1 MFSAPAAC
9 PGICEGLV
17 LQAVLWEALC
27 WRRQTLE
34 TASHHLCQHDSQCKI
49 ISATKAE
56 ATECIRVFA
65 SCTAHKMLWSCPAMW
80 RDNSQRAHLSS
91 HPQSRC
97 HEERHRA
104 ELRPGL
110 CGDAGTPTPG
120 PPESGSSWSALPVL
134 SAKRFRYTVCENQ
147 VKLLVWSPNTV
158 FL

>member
-17 LQAVLWEALC
+17 LQAVLWEALR

-34 TASHHLCQHDSQCKI
+34 TASHHLCGHDSQCKI

-65 SCTAHKMLWSCPAMW
+65 SCTAHKTLSSCPAMW

-91 HPQSRC
+91 HPRSWC
-97 HEERHRA
+97 HEERRRA
-104 ELRPGL
+104 ESRPGL
-110 CGDAGTPTPG
+110 CEDAGTPTPG

-134 SAKRFRYTVCENQ
+134 SAKRFPYTM
-147 VKLLVWSPNTV
+147 KL
-158 FL
+158 